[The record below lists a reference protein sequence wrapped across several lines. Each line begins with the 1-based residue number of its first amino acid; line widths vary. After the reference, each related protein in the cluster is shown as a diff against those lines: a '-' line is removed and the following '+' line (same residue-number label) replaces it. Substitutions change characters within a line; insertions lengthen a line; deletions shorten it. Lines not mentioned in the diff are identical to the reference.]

1 VVVPKSQSYNMANSI
16 KDALVTKSYNFKIS
30 IKDLA
35 VPESHYQFSG
45 NINT

>member
-1 VVVPKSQSYNMANSI
+1 VANCI
-16 KDALVTKSYNFKIS
+16 KDALVTKSYNLKTG

-45 NINT
+45 NINGGKLLGKF